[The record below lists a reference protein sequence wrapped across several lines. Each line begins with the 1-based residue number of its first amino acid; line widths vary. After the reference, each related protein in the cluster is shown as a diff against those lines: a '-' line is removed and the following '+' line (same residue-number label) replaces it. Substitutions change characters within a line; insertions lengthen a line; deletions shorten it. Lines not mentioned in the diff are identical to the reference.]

1 MSAYQDRTRRLKE
14 ELQDQQQW
22 LMRMKALAEK
32 TGDRRDTLAVEQQ
45 EFYMEQLKSTIKA
58 RERGP
63 TRKER
68 EMTALEEFRQLPGS
82 PLSILDDR
90 NLTTDVADLVWAAQ
104 CEADYISEFMND
116 GNSDEDFHEHWET
129 SLAPEIVIRKYL
141 AFAKKHQF

>member
-32 TGDRRDTLAVEQQ
+32 TGDRRDTLA
-45 EFYMEQLKSTIKA
+45 A